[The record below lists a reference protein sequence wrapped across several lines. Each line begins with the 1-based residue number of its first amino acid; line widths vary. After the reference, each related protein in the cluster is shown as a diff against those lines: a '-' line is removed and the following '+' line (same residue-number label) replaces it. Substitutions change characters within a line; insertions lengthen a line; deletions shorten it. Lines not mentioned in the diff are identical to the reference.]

1 MQANV
6 SPPLSISDEAI
17 AAFQGGGRLPRAGL
31 CSRSGATKCTGGCEG
46 YSRGVSPHAVDA
58 GAELG
63 VLDAVH
69 LHDVRGGILHAVV
82 FVRQFVPGRL

>member
-17 AAFQGGGRLPRAGL
+17 AGSQGGGRLPRAGL
-31 CSRSGATKCTGGCEG
+31 QPLRRKKNAGGCEG

-69 LHDVRGGILHAVV
+69 LHDVHGGILHAVV
-82 FVRQFVPGRL
+82 LVRQFVPGRL